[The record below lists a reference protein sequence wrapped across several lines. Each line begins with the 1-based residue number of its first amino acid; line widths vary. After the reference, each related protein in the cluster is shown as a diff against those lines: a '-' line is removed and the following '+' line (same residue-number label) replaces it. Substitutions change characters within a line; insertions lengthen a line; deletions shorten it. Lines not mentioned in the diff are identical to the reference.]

1 MQGLP
6 AHIARTREPVL
17 ARVLSHLPDDF
28 LSALAHGLERHAGR
42 LEPGRLYGDYD
53 GGGCAV
59 GVMLRELS
67 PSEYARG
74 RIRFWAR
81 RHRHHTVLTERVRF
95 DRSLVTRL
103 SHVEMCFDRT
113 ASALCEHAEAEHPET
128 AANATG
134 RWMAEGCRE
143 HLRARRRAGH
153 AGFFVPEEW
162 LAGAREQRPAGRSQM
177 PSLAAMKRMRRVATH
192 DGGEISVT
200 VPVKR
205 VRTDHVPAPM
215 LALATA

>member
-1 MQGLP
+1 
-6 AHIARTREPVL
+6 VL
-17 ARVLSHLPDDF
+17 ARVLSHLPDDV

-67 PSEYARG
+67 PSEYERG
-74 RIRFWAR
+74 RLQFWAR
-81 RHRHHTVLTERVRF
+81 RRRHESVLTERVPF
-95 DRSLVTRL
+95 DRSVVTRL

-113 ASALCEHAEAEHPET
+113 ASTLCEHAEAEDPET

-143 HLRARRRAGH
+143 HLRARSGAGDR
-153 AGFFVPEEW
+153 GFFVPEEW
-162 LAGAREQRPAGRSQM
+162 LGGARAQRPARSPSQM
-177 PSLAAMKRMRRVATH
+177 PSLSRITRIRRVATH

-200 VPVKR
+200 VPAKR
-205 VRTDHVPAPM
+205 PHQSPAFAPAPV
-215 LALATA
+215 LALAAA